1 MKIRYIKSINCS
13 IFEANFDRKKNYLI
27 YGGKPMKGGMQG
39 MLKQVQKMQA
49 EMQKVQG
56 ELGNLT
62 VSEEAGGGMI
72 KATANGNR
80 EIISVEID
88 PQVIDK
94 DDKEI
99 LEDLVV
105 AAVNKA
111 LASAGKLAAEEM
123 AKVTKGMIPPGMN
136 IPGL

>member
-1 MKIRYIKSINCS
+1 
-13 IFEANFDRKKNYLI
+13 
-27 YGGKPMKGGMQG
+27 MKGGMQG

-49 EMQKVQG
+49 EMQKVQS

-88 PQVIDK
+88 LQVIEK

-111 LASAGKLAAEEM
+111 IASAAKLAEEEM

>member
-1 MKIRYIKSINCS
+1 
-13 IFEANFDRKKNYLI
+13 
-27 YGGKPMKGGMQG
+27 MKGGMQG

-49 EMQKVQG
+49 EMQKVQS

-80 EIISVEID
+80 EIISVQID
-88 PQVIDK
+88 LQVIEK

-111 LASAGKLAAEEM
+111 LASAAKLAEEEM
-123 AKVTKGMIPPGMN
+123 AKVTKGVIPPGMN

>member
-1 MKIRYIKSINCS
+1 
-13 IFEANFDRKKNYLI
+13 
-27 YGGKPMKGGMQG
+27 MKGGMQG

-49 EMQKVQG
+49 EMQKVQE
-56 ELGNLT
+56 ELGNKT
-62 VSEEAGGGMI
+62 ITEEAGGGMI
-72 KATANGNR
+72 KATASGNK
-80 EIISVEID
+80 EVISVEID
-88 PQVIDK
+88 PQVIEK
-94 DDKEI
+94 EEKEI

-111 LASAGKLAAEEM
+111 LSSASKMAEEEM